1 MLDSCALFSRHSIA
15 MPLDPKPSPLPPPLP
30 VLELLLRLEGCQSE
44 QEKRQ
49 RLSPLMRHWGRMAH
63 IAIREEQP
71 QREPNRAALTIV
83 VCSQSEPEARREM
96 DDLLAWCERNL
107 SAWIETYQV
116 SSA

>member
-1 MLDSCALFSRHSIA
+1 M
-15 MPLDPKPSPLPPPLP
+15 
-30 VLELLLRLEGCQSE
+30 RLEGCQSE

-49 RLSPLMRHWGRMAH
+49 RLAPLMRHWGRQSH

-71 QREPNRAALTIV
+71 QREPDRATLTIV
-83 VCSQSEPEARREM
+83 VCLHSDTEARREM

-107 SAWIETYQV
+107 AAWVETYQV